1 MTDEMET
8 NDKLP
13 ESVTIKEFNDLQ
25 IESLK
30 QSLFIINTMIQ
41 KVLALEKTVEELKS
55 ATENK

>member
-1 MTDEMET
+1 MET